1 MKKICIITDSM
12 KSYSSLTPLITEL
25 QADDSVSLTILS
37 TDQYKT
43 DDIELNFTCV
53 EEQGFS
59 ADESLRIDESL
70 EIIINPGGRQKLS
83 ADEEQRAYAAA
94 LNTINPEVVV
104 LFGNSISTFSAA
116 VAAFLNNIPVAHIQ
130 GGESDYGVPD
140 DAYGFGI
147 TKIANL
153 HFTASETYRHRVMGF
168 GEHPDRVFN
177 VGSLAVQN
185 LLSHDLPD
193 KEAFCL
199 SMGMKPADEF
209 IFISMVPDRSI
220 GSRNAALM
228 QSLADALENPKYDAF
243 KLLVENPGSTGF
255 GQIMKR
261 QLDRLIDRYPGRI
274 VFIEDED
281 RILGAM
287 THCRAMAGNSD
298 RCVVDAA
305 TLRTPVVNIGR
316 RLKDRENPG
325 HMISVAMVADFI
337 SHALDKALCPS
348 FKIKLMLLDSPFEQ
362 PGTPEM
368 IKAVLQAYTPAD
380 IAAKTHYGG

>member
-1 MKKICIITDSM
+1 MKKICIITDSL
-12 KSYSSLTPLITEL
+12 KSYSLLTPLMTAL
-25 QADDSVSLTILS
+25 KADDAVSLTVFS
-37 TDQYKT
+37 TDRYKS
-43 DDIELNFTCV
+43 DDIELNFSCV
-53 EEQGFS
+53 EDQGLAS
-59 ADESLRIDESL
+59 DESL
-70 EIIINPGGRQKLS
+70 EISINPASTCIREQS
-83 ADEEQRAYAAA
+83 ADHEQRAYAAA
-94 LNTINPEVVV
+94 LREIDPEIVV

-153 HFTASETYRHRVMGF
+153 HFTATETYRQRVMGF

-177 VGSLAVQN
+177 VGSLAVEN
-185 LLSHDLPD
+185 LLSRDVPD
-193 KEAFCL
+193 KESFCL

-220 GSRNAALM
+220 GSKNAALM
-228 QSLADALENPKYDAF
+228 QSLTDALGNPKYDAL
-243 KLLVENPGSTGF
+243 KLIVENPGPKGF
-255 GQIMKR
+255 GQIMRR
-261 QLDRLIDRYPGRI
+261 QMDRLIAHYPGRV

-281 RILGAM
+281 LILAAM
-287 THCRAMAGNSD
+287 THCRAMAGNTS

-305 TLRTPVVNIGR
+305 TLRTPVVNVGR

-325 HMISVAMVADFI
+325 HMIPAAMVTDFI
-337 SHALDKALCPS
+337 SNALDKALCPS
-348 FKIKLMLLDSPFEQ
+348 FKIKLMFMDSPFEQ

-368 IKAVLQAYTPAD
+368 IKAVLQAYTAAD
-380 IAAKTHYGG
+380 IAAKTHYNE

>member
-1 MKKICIITDSM
+1 MNKICIITDSL
-12 KSYSSLTPLITEL
+12 KNNGYLTPLITML
-25 QADDSVSLTILS
+25 KADEAVSLTVLS
-37 TDQYKT
+37 TDRYKS

-53 EEQGFS
+53 EDQGP
-59 ADESLRIDESL
+59 AADESL
-70 EIIINPGGRQKLS
+70 EIFVNPGGAHKREKS

-94 LNTINPEVVV
+94 FNAIDPEIVV

-153 HFTASETYRHRVMGF
+153 HFTATETYRKRATEF

-177 VGSLAVQN
+177 VGALAAYN
-185 LLSHDLPD
+185 LLSREIPD
-193 KEAFCL
+193 KEAFCM
-199 SMGMKPADEF
+199 SMGMDPADEF

-228 QSLADALENPKYDAF
+228 QSLTDALANPKYDAF
-243 KLLVENPGSTGF
+243 KLVVENPGESGF

-261 QLDRLIDRYPGRI
+261 QLDRLVAQYPGRVI
-274 VFIEDED
+274 FIKDED
-281 RILGAM
+281 QIPAAM
-287 THCRAMAGNSD
+287 THCRAVAGNSD

-305 TLRTPVVNIGR
+305 TLRTPVVSVGQ

-325 HMISVAMVADFI
+325 HMIPAAMVADFI

-348 FKIKLMLLDSPFEQ
+348 FKIKLMFMDSPFEQ
-362 PGTPEM
+362 PGTPDA

-380 IAAKTHYGG
+380 IAAKTQYNG